1 MAREIL
7 SVRYVNADDTN
18 VYVSV
23 VNTSDLDK
31 ISQSTKIDIEG
42 IQGSNYTFTPP
53 FKISGRNI
61 VLNNTAGVPTGYFSG
76 MTVYVDTGV
85 SDKVEWRKKSSVNS
99 IPFKTNIEYDE
110 TRKPEESYTKQECIN
125 QQILIN

>member
-31 ISQSTKIDIEG
+31 ISQFTKIDIEG

-53 FKISGRNI
+53 FQTSGRNI

-76 MTVYVDTGV
+76 MTVYVETGV
-85 SDKVEWRKKSSVNS
+85 SEQIEWRKKV
-99 IPFKTNIEYDE
+99 
-110 TRKPEESYTKQECIN
+110 
-125 QQILIN
+125 ILILYHLQVLLNTTKH